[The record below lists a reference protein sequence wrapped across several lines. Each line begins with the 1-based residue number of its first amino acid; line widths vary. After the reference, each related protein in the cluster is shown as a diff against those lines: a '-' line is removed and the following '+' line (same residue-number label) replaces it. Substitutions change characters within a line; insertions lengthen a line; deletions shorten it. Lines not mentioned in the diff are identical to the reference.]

1 MGMAGIKWGQRS
13 STIPPFLMNLNEEAL
28 LKVSFKN
35 IDWFQICPF
44 SKTTAFSK
52 KALKTNKFWKI
63 QNFFLHFWWQ
73 FYRAFQWYIVCFHT
87 FSGCWYTEGNVNV
100 KSHLHTTVNG
110 FFFHTFAPNWNV
122 PSSLNYIQLEWHHV
136 HEL

>member
-1 MGMAGIKWGQRS
+1 MLPEMKKKIWIFQTLLVFRAIFENAVFWGNGHGKHQ
-13 STIPPFLMNLNEEAL
+13 TGVMPIHYTLFLVNVNEEAL
-28 LKVSFKN
+28 LKISFKN

-63 QNFFLHFWWQ
+63 QFFFHFWWQ

-100 KSHLHTTVNG
+100 KSHLHTTVR
-110 FFFHTFAPNWNV
+110 
-122 PSSLNYIQLEWHHV
+122 L
-136 HEL
+136 